1 MALFSAENPPITA
14 IGHARQCA
22 SMNRS
27 GARCGR
33 YALQGCGVCAFHGGY
48 SERLRLFGTPYPAHV
63 IASAALKREVT
74 RQVRALGADELWQV
88 DAFTRAKAR
97 GKLAL
102 LTAWQRSQA
111 EHDPGI
117 LQRAIELEERQNWH
131 RVQSD
136 RP

>member
-1 MALFSAENPPITA
+1 
-14 IGHARQCA
+14 
-22 SMNRS
+22 MNRS